1 MYTRIKYEFHAH
13 IGYSKQYFTTKDKRS
28 VRVIIDKKN
37 MTFEIKDSNGELVV
51 DGKAGKNYCYLL
63 QKAKAALMKLGCNF
77 SGEERDRDY
86 GLPST
91 RKVDNE

>member
-1 MYTRIKYEFHAH
+1 
-13 IGYSKQYFTTKDKRS
+13 
-28 VRVIIDKKN
+28 
-37 MTFEIKDSNGELVV
+37 MTFEIKDSEGELVV
-51 DGKAGKNYCYLL
+51 QGKAGKNYVYLL

-91 RKVDNE
+91 KKDQDE